1 MVVVAVAI
9 EVEDVRET
17 VGVGYEGFRHE
28 TMHLEVLSLDADA
41 SVALAVEGGDFAEWT
56 SDGTAGHTTHTSR
69 KDAAIVGDEIVRVA
83 FLPELDCFGFRVHI
97 R

>member
-17 VGVGYEGFRHE
+17 VWVGYEGFRYE
-28 TMHLEVLSLDADA
+28 AMHLEVLSLDADA

-56 SDGTAGHTTHTSR
+56 SGGSAGHTAHTSR
-69 KDAAIVGDEIVRVA
+69 EDAAIVGDEVGRIA